1 MTQKNI
7 KNPGDDIELLRSAA
21 VAAGIMALGYFRRDI
36 KSWTKE
42 NSSPVTEA
50 DFVVDDFLAK
60 TLLGARPDYGWLSEE
75 SADDPSR
82 LDKRRIFIVD
92 PIDGTRG
99 FMRGDARWSI
109 CLAVVE
115 NGVAVAGVIYA
126 PALDEL
132 YEAVIDQGAKLNSRP
147 LVWKPNQHPLPVIP
161 AARAVLNELSHDHV
175 DYIEGPTLPS
185 LAHRLV
191 QVATGTLDVAI
202 GRRGAQDWDIA
213 AASVILKECGIGF
226 EDVCVGA
233 PKFNKPEIRHG
244 ALAAIRDNSL
254 REAIHDSLKRVYGCP
269 DDIKQNPSGEKT

>member
-1 MTQKNI
+1 MTQQNFE
-7 KNPGDDIELLRSAA
+7 NPGDDIELLRSAA

-50 DFVVDDFLAK
+50 DFIVDDFLAK

-75 SADDPSR
+75 SADDLAR
-82 LDKRRIFIVD
+82 LEKRRIFIVD

-109 CLAVVE
+109 CIAVVE
-115 NGVAVAGVIYA
+115 NGVAIAGVIYA
-126 PALDEL
+126 PEIDEL
-132 YEAVIDQGAKLNSRP
+132 YEAVIGQGAKLNSKP
-147 LVWKPNQHPLPVIP
+147 LVWCANDEPLPLIP
-161 AARAVLNELSHDHV
+161 AADAVLNELTHAKLDF
-175 DYIEGPTLPS
+175 IEGPTLPS

-191 QVATGTLDVAI
+191 QVATGDLDVAI

-233 PKFNKPEIRHG
+233 PIFNKPEIRHG

-254 REAIHDSLKRVYGCP
+254 RETIHDSLKRVYGCP
-269 DDIKQNPSGEKT
+269 DDITQKPRGEKT